1 MELQQTVVDE
11 WKAASADG
19 KLTEDEVMELGIM
32 LIQKATAKMSEPTKN
47 LLQAVG
53 VDLAALIQGAGEA
66 MIREL
71 KK

>member
-19 KLTEDEVMELGIM
+19 KLTEDEVMELVIM

>member
-32 LIQKATAKMSEPTKN
+32 LIQKATAKMSEPAKN
-47 LLQAVG
+47 LLQAAG